1 MHADDLI
8 GKANSCLKSNNTLS
22 ALSCFEKARMVKET
36 PEVLSCL
43 GYCIVVERGQLAE
56 GISLCLKALSLEPG
70 NTVHYLNLGRIYLRT
85 GDKEKAIALFRQ
97 GLAHGN
103 NDEIRDMLIRF
114 GTRRHPPFPFLDR
127 SHFLNKYT
135 GLILSRIKLRR

>member
-1 MHADDLI
+1 MLVDELI
-8 GKANSCLKSNNTLS
+8 EKGNSLLRLNNTLS
-22 ALSCFEKARMVKET
+22 ALSCFEKARIVNET
-36 PEVLSCL
+36 PVVLSCL

-56 GISLCLKALSLEPG
+56 GISLCRKALSLEPG

-85 GDKEKAIALFRQ
+85 GDKEQAIAFFRQ

-103 NDEIRDMLIRF
+103 NDEIRDMLKKI
-114 GTRRHPPFPFLDR
+114 GTRRPPLFPFLER
-127 SHFLNKYT
+127 SHFLNKYS